1 MALSDR
7 EQRLL
12 DEMERNLYHSE
23 ADVLS
28 TSKSESRRPQY
39 RAIVIGVVISVV
51 GLGVLMAGVTLDVLV
66 VGVLGFA
73 GMLGGV
79 LFIFSP
85 KQQQVES
92 GDSRKSQS
100 RKGASQG
107 RSSQSFTQ
115 RMEQRW
121 QERGGGER

>member
-12 DEMERNLYHSE
+12 EEMERQLYKSE

-28 TSKSESRRPQY
+28 PTEGQVRRPQY
-39 RAIVIGVVISVV
+39 RAIVIGVVAAS
-51 GLGVLMAGVTLDVLV
+51 AGVALLLLAVILNVLLLGLAGFV
-66 VGVLGFA
+66 V
-73 GMLGGV
+73 MLVGV

-85 KQQQVES
+85 KQQVTADGVAGEQPTQRARS
-92 GDSRKSQS
+92 K
-100 RKGASQG
+100 
-107 RSSQSFTQ
+107 SSQSFSA

-121 QERGGGER
+121 QERGEGLR

>member
-1 MALSDR
+1 MALSER

-28 TSKSESRRPQY
+28 TSSGSPQRPQY
-39 RAIVIGVVISVV
+39 RAIVIGVVAAVV
-51 GLGVLMAGVTLDVLV
+51 GLIVLMAGVMLNALI
-66 VGVLGFA
+66 VGVIGFA
-73 GMLGGV
+73 AMLGGV

-85 KQQQVES
+85 KQQRSSSEGS
-92 GDSRKSQS
+92 NARKSS
-100 RKGASQG
+100 GKN
-107 RSSQSFTQ
+107 RSSQSFSD

-121 QERGGGER
+121 QERGEGRR

>member
-12 DEMERNLYHSE
+12 EEMERQLYKSE

-28 TSKSESRRPQY
+28 PSEGQMRRPQY
-39 RAIVIGVVISVV
+39 RAIVIGVVAAS
-51 GLGVLMAGVTLDVLV
+51 AGVALMLLAVILNILLLGLAGFV
-66 VGVLGFA
+66 V
-73 GMLGGV
+73 MLIGV

-85 KQQQVES
+85 KQQASAEGAGEKKASQ
-92 GDSRKSQS
+92 QS
-100 RKGASQG
+100 RA
-107 RSSQSFTQ
+107 RSSQSFSA

-121 QERGGGER
+121 QERGEGLR

>member
-28 TSKSESRRPQY
+28 TSSGQSQRPKY
-39 RAIVIGVVISVV
+39 RAIVIGVVIAVV
-51 GLGVLMAGVTLDVLV
+51 GMSVLLAGVMSKVLI
-66 VGVLGFA
+66 VGVIGFA
-73 GMLGGV
+73 AMLGGV

-85 KQQQVES
+85 KQQQSQAGQKTDRSSS
-92 GDSRKSQS
+92 GKS
-100 RKGASQG
+100 
-107 RSSQSFTQ
+107 RSSQSFSE

-121 QERGGGER
+121 QERGEGSR

>member
-12 DEMERNLYHSE
+12 EEMERQLYKSE

-28 TSKSESRRPQY
+28 PTEGQARRPQY
-39 RAIVIGVVISVV
+39 RAIVIGVVAASAGIALLLLAVILNVLLLGLAGFVV
-51 GLGVLMAGVTLDVLV
+51 MLV
-66 VGVLGFA
+66 
-73 GMLGGV
+73 GV

-85 KQQQVES
+85 KQQVSADGVAGEQQTQRTRS
-92 GDSRKSQS
+92 K
-100 RKGASQG
+100 
-107 RSSQSFTQ
+107 SSQSFSA

-121 QERGGGER
+121 QERGEGLR

>member
-1 MALSDR
+1 MALSER

-28 TSKSESRRPQY
+28 TSSGAPQRPQY
-39 RAIVIGVVISVV
+39 RAIVIGVVAAVV
-51 GLGVLMAGVTLDVLV
+51 GLIVLVAGVMLNALI
-66 VGVLGFA
+66 VGVIGFA
-73 GMLGGV
+73 AMLGGV

-85 KQQQVES
+85 KQQRS
-92 GDSRKSQS
+92 GSEGENPRN
-100 RKGASQG
+100 ASG
-107 RSSQSFTQ
+107 KNRSSQSFSD

-121 QERGGGER
+121 QERGEGRR